1 MTEKEMRKLSRGD
14 LLEMLIAQSQELQT
28 CKEKLAAAE
37 TALLNRQI
45 QIDNAG
51 SIAEA
56 SLALN
61 GVFNAAELACQQYME
76 NIRLLSERQESVCAQ
91 MEAEGRSRAQQ
102 IILDAEQKRD
112 AIFQETQQECCEMR
126 QRAQADSQRY
136 WDEVTKKLEA
146 FYEAH
151 AGLRELMATLAPAG
165 K

>member
-28 CKEKLAAAE
+28 CKEKLATAE

-56 SLALN
+56 SLALS

-91 MEAEGRSRAQQ
+91 MEAESRSRAQQ

-136 WDEVTKKLEA
+136 WDEVTAKLET
-146 FYEAH
+146 FYDAH
-151 AGLRELMATLAPAG
+151 VGLRELIATLAPAR